1 MDPLVEKY
9 NKVFSEEVLNN
20 TALSREGHSKIKQL
34 LSKIMPVEQGILRMV
49 IEHLPSPCKA

>member
-34 LSKIMPVEQGILRMV
+34 LSKIMPVE
-49 IEHLPSPCKA
+49 